1 MMNFSKFGAKLTA
14 KTGILELMED
24 LGRAM
29 NQQGTVYMLGGGN
42 PSHIPVV
49 EKILR
54 GQMEELMKEQGKFE
68 HIIGDYDIPQG
79 KPSFLRALAEFL
91 HKKYGWRIT
100 AENIAVTVG
109 SQNGFFYLFNM
120 LGGEFA
126 DGTRK
131 KILLPLCPEYIGYAD
146 QGLTSDFFVSFRPT
160 VEYLGAHTFKY
171 HVDFDSLEVSK
182 DVAAICVSRPTNP
195 TGNVVTDEEIRKL
208 SSFAKECGIPFI
220 IDNAYGEPFPNI
232 LFTPVKLIWDEHII
246 LAMSLSKF
254 GMPSLRT
261 GIVIARKEIIAAI
274 SGINAIVALANT
286 SLAQEL
292 VTPLLQSGEITRI
305 SNEIIKPFYKE
316 KSQIAQELVAHYFD
330 DSLPYFVHKSEGA
343 LFLWFWFKDFP
354 ITTKELY
361 ERLKKRKVIVVPGS
375 YFFPGLEHDDWEH
388 KGQCIRVNF
397 ARPREEFEAGIK
409 IIAEEVKRG
418 YKSAPH

>member
-1 MMNFSKFGAKLTA
+1 MMNFSKFGEKLTA

-24 LGRAM
+24 LGNAT
-29 NQQGTVYMLGGGN
+29 NQPGTVYMLGGGN
-42 PSHIPVV
+42 PAHIPRV

-54 GQMEELMKEQGKFE
+54 EQMEELMKEQGKFE

-79 KPSFLRALAEFL
+79 KQSFLETLAEFL
-91 HKKYGWRIT
+91 REKYGWPIT
-100 AENIAVTVG
+100 SENIAVTVG

-120 LGGEFA
+120 LAGEFA
-126 DGTRK
+126 DGSRK

-146 QGLTSDFFVSFRPT
+146 QGLTCDFFVSFRPSIK
-160 VEYLGAHTFKY
+160 ELGKHTFKY
-171 HVDFDSLEVSK
+171 HIDFDSLKVSS
-182 DVAAICVSRPTNP
+182 DIAALCVSRPTNP

-208 SSFAKECGIPFI
+208 SELAKKHRIPFI

-261 GIVIARKEIIAAI
+261 GIIIARKEIIAAI

-286 SLAQEL
+286 SLAQAL
-292 VTPLLQSGEITRI
+292 ATPLLKSGEITRI
-305 SNEIIKPFYKE
+305 SNEIIKPFYQE
-316 KSQIAQELVAHYFD
+316 KSAYAQELVARYFD
-330 DSLPYFVHKSEGA
+330 DSLPYYVHKSEGA

-361 ERLKKRKVIVVPGS
+361 ERLKKRRVIVVPGS
-375 YFFPGLEHDDWEH
+375 YFFPGRDRDDWEH
-388 KGQCIRVNF
+388 KHQCIRVNF

-418 YKSAPH
+418 YGGK

>member
-109 SQNGFFYLFNM
+109 RQNGFFFFFNM

-131 KILLPLCPEYIGYAD
+131 KIVLPLCPE
-146 QGLTSDFFVSFRPT
+146 
-160 VEYLGAHTFKY
+160 
-171 HVDFDSLEVSK
+171 
-182 DVAAICVSRPTNP
+182 
-195 TGNVVTDEEIRKL
+195 
-208 SSFAKECGIPFI
+208 
-220 IDNAYGEPFPNI
+220 
-232 LFTPVKLIWDEHII
+232 
-246 LAMSLSKF
+246 
-254 GMPSLRT
+254 
-261 GIVIARKEIIAAI
+261 
-274 SGINAIVALANT
+274 
-286 SLAQEL
+286 
-292 VTPLLQSGEITRI
+292 
-305 SNEIIKPFYKE
+305 
-316 KSQIAQELVAHYFD
+316 
-330 DSLPYFVHKSEGA
+330 
-343 LFLWFWFKDFP
+343 
-354 ITTKELY
+354 
-361 ERLKKRKVIVVPGS
+361 
-375 YFFPGLEHDDWEH
+375 
-388 KGQCIRVNF
+388 
-397 ARPREEFEAGIK
+397 
-409 IIAEEVKRG
+409 
-418 YKSAPH
+418 